1 MEDQNQP
8 LDAGMDAGAPDQG
21 LYVSDSVRTD
31 WSEIV
36 KWAMFFAVLIFIVL
50 GFIALGALM
59 MIITAGAMGFVVAL
73 FMAGIYGTLL
83 FFPAWYFYKFST
95 LTRQALN
102 FDDSEALDEGFANL
116 KRYYRFVGILFII
129 IFSLYALVLVV
140 ALIAG
145 GLSALSS

>member
-73 FMAGIYGTLL
+73 FMGGIYGTLL

-102 FDDSEALDEGFANL
+102 FDDNEALDEGFANL